1 MPRCRPA
8 GGGPRQPVRGMSGRA
23 ARYFQRAHRAC
34 DEGRDGDSAL
44 GPRPRRRPNHQ
55 PLCSGAG
62 EGRAVCTRLA
72 IPLRAC
78 RVRSLRGGGRSS
90 HVIRIPSDSRHLLGL
105 WQVLLR
111 RGKQIFGAGA
121 TVGRSATG
129 SAPKSPMPQDPSP
142 LPFPAGAPGSAHNGQ
157 AFGHPCKRPFTDALL
172 ICKKAPFRELPNSC
186 RPNCRKPSRQAV

>member
-1 MPRCRPA
+1 MRRLGDDAAMPRCRPA

-72 IPLRAC
+72 MPVRAC
-78 RVRSLRGGGRSS
+78 RVRSLRGGGRSG

-142 LPFPAGAPGSAHNGQ
+142 CPSLLV
-157 AFGHPCKRPFTDALL
+157 RRALL
-172 ICKKAPFRELPNSC
+172 IMARPSATPANDRLRAPY
-186 RPNCRKPSRQAV
+186 